1 MDNKKLLRLIAV
13 IFSCCVSAQQQK
25 IEMELVFT
33 HDVAANMAGNSSESF
48 HLGNI
53 DFIASADLWE
63 GNLVFLCIVQL
74 WGMLSAAVGDL
85 QVSNNIET
93 TPHTRLYEFGSTA
106 TGGINFHS

>member
-13 IFSCCVSAQQQK
+13 IFSCCVSAQKQQQK

-33 HDVAANMAGNSSESF
+33 HDIAANMAGGIRQESF

-63 GNLVFLCIVQL
+63 G
-74 WGMLSAAVGDL
+74 G
-85 QVSNNIET
+85 T
-93 TPHTRLYEFGSTA
+93 
-106 TGGINFHS
+106 